1 LKEGFSVRPSEA
13 VRVLPEVFCGLL
25 GLVSF
30 LQVQV
35 SYAFL
40 EGVWRRPS
48 LVEEVLSF
56 LLEGGLVEGVRRPS
70 LAEEGVRR
78 PSLVE
83 EGVHRPSLVEEEVVL
98 TSRP

>member
-1 LKEGFSVRPSEA
+1 VRPSKV

-30 LQVQV
+30 LRALV

-40 EGVWRRPS
+40 EVVWHCPSLAEEGLSFSLEGGLVEEGLASLVEEGLASLVEEVVVRRPS
-48 LVEEVLSF
+48 LVEEV
-56 LLEGGLVEGVRRPS
+56 
-70 LAEEGVRR
+70 
-78 PSLVE
+78 
-83 EGVHRPSLVEEEVVL
+83 VVL

>member
-1 LKEGFSVRPSEA
+1 VRPSGV

-30 LQVQV
+30 LRALV
-35 SYAFL
+35 SYALL

-48 LVEEVLSF
+48 LVEEVISF
-56 LLEGGLVEGVRRPS
+56 LLEGGLVEEGFASLEEEVVRRPS
-70 LAEEGVRR
+70 LG
-78 PSLVE
+78 
-83 EGVHRPSLVEEEVVL
+83 EEEVVL

>member
-1 LKEGFSVRPSEA
+1 MRPSEV

-30 LQVQV
+30 LRALV

-40 EGVWRRPS
+40 EVVWHCPSLAEEGLSFSLEGGLVEEGLASLAEVVVRRPS
-48 LVEEVLSF
+48 LVEEV
-56 LLEGGLVEGVRRPS
+56 
-70 LAEEGVRR
+70 
-78 PSLVE
+78 
-83 EGVHRPSLVEEEVVL
+83 VVL

>member
-1 LKEGFSVRPSEA
+1 MRPSEV

-30 LQVQV
+30 LRALV

-56 LLEGGLVEGVRRPS
+56 LLEGGLVEVVLAS
-70 LAEEGVRR
+70 LAEEVVRR

-83 EGVHRPSLVEEEVVL
+83 EEEVRRPSLVEEEGVL